1 MMVMQWF
8 LRSPILCIPCEFKVK
23 SLCLSDHLRHLLCK
37 LTNFANVILT
47 LLDSDPRTRY
57 KKYEEGVTWV
67 RREGVYGKVEC
78 LSVSQFV

>member
-1 MMVMQWF
+1 MQ
-8 LRSPILCIPCEFKVK
+8 VK
-23 SLCLSDHLRHLLCK
+23 R
-37 LTNFANVILT
+37 TNFANVILT